1 VDKIRVL
8 VANRPRLMRDLV
20 TATVADQPDVE
31 VVGEVGHDGE
41 ILELIELKRPD
52 VLILAV
58 EREGTTAGLCDRLL
72 ERHPHLRI
80 LALDPRTNTSLFY
93 WGRQDIYAKAVE
105 TSEEGVLSALRG
117 RPYGAAG
124 RTR

>member
-52 VLILAV
+52 ALIIALDGP
-58 EREGTTAGLCDRLL
+58 GTQSGLCDRLL
-72 ERHPHLRI
+72 ERHPRLRI
-80 LALDPRTNTSLFY
+80 LALDPHTNTSLFY
-93 WGRQDIYAKAVE
+93 WGRQDIYAKAIE